1 MPSDKTPELL
11 LSNLYILTQSSVT
24 KPLFN
29 RLPYREMEKIS
40 FRNDILPLKNKLFRL
55 ALRITLNNAE
65 AEDIVQ
71 ETLIKVWKKQDS
83 WNEIE
88 SIEAFCYAICRNL
101 ALDRIKRADKFS
113 ESLDETQYMAVDTSY
128 SSNPEVMVQMSD
140 RVKLV
145 KHLIDHLPEKQKSV
159 IQLRDFEGRSYKE
172 IANVMQMTEEQVK
185 VTLFRAR
192 QTIKKKFSETD
203 DYGL

>member
-1 MPSDKTPELL
+1 MD
-11 LSNLYILTQSSVT
+11 
-24 KPLFN
+24 
-29 RLPYREMEKIS
+29 KIS

-71 ETLIKVWKKQDS
+71 ETLIKVWKKRES
-83 WNEIE
+83 WDEIE
-88 SIEAFCYAICRNL
+88 SIEAFCYSICRNL
-101 ALDRIKRADKFS
+101 ALDRTRRADKFS
-113 ESLDETQYMAVDTSY
+113 ESLDETRDTTADTSY

-145 KHLIDHLPEKQKSV
+145 KHLIDHLPEKQRSV
-159 IQLRDFEGRSYKE
+159 IQLRDFEGKSYKE
-172 IANVMQMTEEQVK
+172 IADIMQMTDEQVK

-192 QTIKKKFSETD
+192 QTIKKKFLETE

>member
-1 MPSDKTPELL
+1 
-11 LSNLYILTQSSVT
+11 
-24 KPLFN
+24 
-29 RLPYREMEKIS
+29 MEKIS

-101 ALDRIKRADKFS
+101 ALDRIKRADNFS
-113 ESLDETQYMAVDTSY
+113 ESLDETQYMAADTSY

-192 QTIKKKFSETD
+192 QTIKKKFSCLLHISEPTRLGMIS
-203 DYGL
+203 YAVFCLKKKKKKKKKKKYCIGTTK

>member
-1 MPSDKTPELL
+1 MD
-11 LSNLYILTQSSVT
+11 
-24 KPLFN
+24 
-29 RLPYREMEKIS
+29 KIS

-55 ALRITLNNAE
+55 ALRITLNNAD

-88 SIEAFCYAICRNL
+88 SIEAFCYSICRNL
-101 ALDRIKRADKFS
+101 ALDRTRRADMFS
-113 ESLDETQYMAVDTSY
+113 ESLDETQTMAVDTSY
-128 SSNPEVMVQMSD
+128 SSNPEEQVQQSD
-140 RVKLV
+140 RMKLV
-145 KHLIDHLPEKQKSV
+145 KELIDHLPEKQRSV
-159 IQLRDFEGRSYKE
+159 IQLRDFEGKSYKE
-172 IANVMQMTEEQVK
+172 IADIMQMTDEQVK

-192 QTIKKKFSETD
+192 QTIKKKFLETE

>member
-1 MPSDKTPELL
+1 
-11 LSNLYILTQSSVT
+11 
-24 KPLFN
+24 
-29 RLPYREMEKIS
+29 MEKIS

-55 ALRITLNNAE
+55 ALRITLNNAD

-71 ETLIKVWKKQDS
+71 ETLIKVWKKRES

-88 SIEAFCYAICRNL
+88 SIEAFCYSICRNL
-101 ALDRIKRADKFS
+101 ALDRTRRADMFS

-128 SSNPEVMVQMSD
+128 SSNPEEQVQQSD
-140 RVKLV
+140 RMKLV
-145 KHLIDHLPEKQKSV
+145 KELIDHLPEKQRSV
-159 IQLRDFEGRSYKE
+159 IQLRDFEGKSYKE
-172 IANVMQMTEEQVK
+172 IADIMQMTDEMVK

-192 QTIKKKFSETD
+192 QTIKKKFLETE

>member
-1 MPSDKTPELL
+1 
-11 LSNLYILTQSSVT
+11 
-24 KPLFN
+24 
-29 RLPYREMEKIS
+29 MEKIS

-101 ALDRIKRADKFS
+101 ALDLIKRADNFS
-113 ESLDETQYMAVDTSY
+113 ESLDETQNMAVDTSY
-128 SSNPEVMVQMSD
+128 SSNPEEQVQQSD
-140 RVKLV
+140 RIKLV
-145 KHLIDHLPEKQKSV
+145 KELIDHLPEKQRSV
-159 IQLRDFEGRSYKE
+159 IQLRDFEGKSYKE
-172 IANVMQMTEEQVK
+172 IADIMQMTDELVK

-192 QTIKKKFSETD
+192 QTIKKKFLETE